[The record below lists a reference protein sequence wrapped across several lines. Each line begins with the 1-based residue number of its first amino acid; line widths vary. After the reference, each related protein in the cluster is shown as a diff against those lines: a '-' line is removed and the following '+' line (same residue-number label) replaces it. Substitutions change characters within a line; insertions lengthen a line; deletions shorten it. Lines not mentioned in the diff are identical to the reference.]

1 LLQGRGIEDQDR
13 AGGFPTVVINETAAG
28 QFFGNEDPIGKR
40 LAAFGYDAIENAAKT
55 FTVIGIVADVRSR
68 GLSEGPQAEAYF
80 AQAQVPHRR
89 MFVVVRTSGDPVAQI
104 GAVRTE
110 LGILDPNLPIPEF
123 RTLEQVVADSLTRS
137 RFFTTLLTLF
147 SGVALT
153 LAAVGIFGLL
163 SFAVARR
170 TREMG
175 VRIALGASP
184 STLVRTIVREALT
197 LVLFGLFIG
206 FGGALALTHILE
218 SELFGISRIDPV
230 TIAGVIMTLGATAL
244 LASLIPAWRAST
256 IDPLL
261 ALRAD

>member
-1 LLQGRGIEDQDR
+1 
-13 AGGFPTVVINETAAG
+13 
-28 QFFGNEDPIGKR
+28 
-40 LAAFGYDAIENAAKT
+40 
-55 FTVIGIVADVRSR
+55 
-68 GLSEGPQAEAYF
+68 
-80 AQAQVPHRR
+80 

-104 GAVRTE
+104 GSVRTE
-110 LGILDPNLPIPEF
+110 LRTLDANLPIPEF
-123 RTLEQVVADSLTRS
+123 RTLDQVVADSLTRS
-137 RFFTTLLTLF
+137 RFFTTLLTLL
-147 SGVALT
+147 SGVALSS
-153 LAAVGIFGLL
+153 AAVGIFGLL

-206 FGGALALTHILE
+206 LGGALALPRILE

-256 IDPLL
+256 IDPLV